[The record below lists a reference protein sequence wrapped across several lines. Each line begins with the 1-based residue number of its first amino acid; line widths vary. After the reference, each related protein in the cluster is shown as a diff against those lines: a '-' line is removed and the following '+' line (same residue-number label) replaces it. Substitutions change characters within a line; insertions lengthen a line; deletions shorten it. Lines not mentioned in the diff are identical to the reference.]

1 MSNITLLVATG
12 EFSLS
17 SEIRNALYGK
27 DYSIISADSGVKC
40 LDLFKGETPG
50 AVILDTRISDCDGLT
65 VIREIIRISDIPVIC
80 VGPECD
86 SVDKV
91 LYLEMGADDYITLPF
106 DSREFSARLR
116 AVMRRYLKGKNS
128 TSKELVFRSLSINLS
143 NYTLKVKGQT
153 MTIPPKELELLYF
166 LASNPNTVFNRDQ
179 LLDKIWGY
187 DYFGDTRTVDVHIK
201 RLRSKLEDAE
211 DGWSIKTVW
220 GVGYEFSTE

>member
-1 MSNITLLVATG
+1 MLIATG

-17 SEIRNALYGK
+17 NEIKNALYGK
-27 DYSIISADSGVKC
+27 DYSIISADNGQKC

-50 AVILDTRISDCDGLT
+50 AVILDTDISDCDGISVL
-65 VIREIIRISDIPVIC
+65 REIIRVSDIPVIC
-80 VGPECD
+80 VSKSCE

-91 LYLEMGADDYITLPF
+91 LYLEMGADDFITRPF
-106 DSREFSARLR
+106 DGREFAARVR

-143 NYTLKVKGQT
+143 NYTLKVKGKS

-187 DYFGDTRTVDVHIK
+187 DYFGDSRTVDVHIK
-201 RLRSKLEDAE
+201 RLRNKLEDAE
-211 DGWSIKTVW
+211 DGWCIKTVW